1 MIKSIRNRYALTL
14 NLYVGLIIIVLS
26 YVLFNIT
33 SATIE
38 NIQSRNQVRLNE
50 FVVERLNEVF
60 SYNSDILKAESKR
73 FISDSNDRDAI
84 SKNLQL
90 VVDANN
96 LFSSLVFINDDMIVS
111 TDKNYDIEYEFYD
124 VDSNSDIVISKPFYD
139 SLDNE
144 YYIGMSYD
152 IEEND
157 TYYGRLMGFIDL
169 SEMNRTFSFFKSKGS
184 SEAWITDS
192 DGMVLS
198 FYEEN
203 QQLRDISYKYEVLT
217 DNSEFIV
224 EEFWGNNHGSL
235 FFSSKSEGIDYLL
248 TYSVI
253 ENFPQ
258 WKVSILT
265 EFEDVQII
273 ARGLSKVILI
283 AMLILIVLTIILSRL
298 IASSAVKPIEILT
311 KAVKT
316 NSMAETTSDI
326 ERRSDE
332 ITVLFQSYNTMK
344 FELDENSKNLE
355 KQVLVRTKELEEA
368 NNELYNLATTDTLTG
383 AMNRLQII
391 NELESLIFNID
402 DIQNGQIAVLFID
415 LNNFKYYNDTFGHDI
430 GDQLLIEVTKLL
442 KSGVRESD
450 YIGRYGGDQFIVLLP
465 GGDEVVSNRVMKGID
480 IKLRNIENF
489 KTYIE
494 EWLDET
500 VIITEEHR
508 LGLSIGIAIYFKGS
522 DENADEVIKRADEAM
537 YIEKIKSKN
546 RK

>member
-1 MIKSIRNRYALTL
+1 
-14 NLYVGLIIIVLS
+14 
-26 YVLFNIT
+26 
-33 SATIE
+33 
-38 NIQSRNQVRLNE
+38 
-50 FVVERLNEVF
+50 
-60 SYNSDILKAESKR
+60 
-73 FISDSNDRDAI
+73 
-84 SKNLQL
+84 
-90 VVDANN
+90 
-96 LFSSLVFINDDMIVS
+96 MIVS

-169 SEMNRTFSFFKSKGS
+169 SEMNRTFSFFKSKRS

-450 YIGRYGGDQFIVLLP
+450 YIGRYGGDEFIVLLP

-480 IKLRNIENF
+480 IKLRNIEKF

-508 LGLSIGIAIYFKGS
+508 LGLSIGIAIYSKGS